1 MKLLWHIPNI
11 ARSPCQVWFLRV
23 RRQVTKNVGLTTWVY
38 SLQVRG
44 LHAVVA
50 ERSGAL
56 CVNSVKI
63 KKLIPVK
70 ILKVVTVDNSNN
82 SA

>member
-11 ARSPCQVWFLRV
+11 ARPPCQVWFLRS
-23 RRQVTKNVGLTTWVY
+23 QVTKNVGLSTWVY
-38 SLQVRG
+38 SLQVRW

-50 ERSGAL
+50 ERPRAL
-56 CVNSVKI
+56 CMNSVKI
-63 KKLIPVK
+63 KKLMPVK

>member
-11 ARSPCQVWFLRV
+11 ARSPCQVWFLRS
-23 RRQVTKNVGLTTWVY
+23 QVTKNVGLSTWVY

-56 CVNSVKI
+56 CMNSVKI

-70 ILKVVTVDNSNN
+70 ILEVVTVDNSNN